1 VNYTDLVTTIKG
13 YTENSFP
20 LTQGMTTTM
29 QVNTFIRDAE
39 IRIYNTVQMPQ
50 FKKNVEGSLTS
61 GKHYL
66 SLPPDF
72 LAVYSLA
79 VLTQPIFGSSSFQYF
94 LLPKDVSFIR
104 ETYPDPTYGG
114 VPQYYALFGTD
125 SSAPFNSP
133 YNLSLIVGPSPDADY
148 KVELHYYYYPE
159 SITVS
164 STGTSWLG
172 ENFETV
178 LLYGSLLE
186 AYTFMKG
193 EVDVIA
199 QYQKRYDEA
208 LGQLKRLGDG
218 MDRRDAYRNGQASNP
233 VN

>member
-1 VNYTDLVTTIKG
+1 MNYSELVTAIKG

-20 LTQGMTTTM
+20 SSQDMTSTTQI
-29 QVNTFIRDAE
+29 NTFIKNAE

-50 FKKNVEGSLTS
+50 FKKNAS
-61 GKHYL
+61 GTLSSGNKYL
-66 SLPPDF
+66 SLPDDF

-79 VLTQPIFGSSSFQYF
+79 VYTTPALGISSPQAF
-94 LLPKDVSFIR
+94 LLDKDVSFIR

-114 VPQYYALFGTD
+114 EPEYYAIFGT
-125 SSAPFNSP
+125 NSTYP
-133 YNLSLIVGPSPDADY
+133 LVVSLIVGPTPDANY
-148 KVELHYYYYPE
+148 PVELHYYAYPT

-164 STGTSWLG
+164 STSWLG
-172 ENFETV
+172 NNFETV

-193 EVDVIA
+193 EADVIA

-208 LGQLKRLGDG
+208 LSQLKRLGDG
-218 MDRRDAYRNGQASNP
+218 MDRRDAYRNGQISIP

>member
-1 VNYTDLVTTIKG
+1 MNYSQLVTAIKG

-20 LTQGMTTTM
+20 TSVGMTSTD
-29 QVNTFIRDAE
+29 QLNTFIKNAE

-50 FKKNVEGSLTS
+50 FKKNVWGSLTS

-79 VLTQPIFGSSSFQYF
+79 VLTDTTAGLDSAQTF
-94 LLPKDVSFIR
+94 LLDKDVSFIR
-104 ETYPDPTYGG
+104 ETYPDPTFGG
-114 VPQYYALFGTD
+114 TPAYYALFGTD
-125 SSAPFNSP
+125 SSAPASAPF
-133 YNLSLIVGPSPDADY
+133 NLSLIVGPSPDADY
-148 KVELHYYYYPE
+148 RVELHYYYYPE
-159 SITVS
+159 SITTTT
-164 STGTSWLG
+164 TGTSWLG

-193 EVDVIA
+193 EADVIA
-199 QYQKRYDEA
+199 GYQKRYDDA
-208 LGQLKRLGDG
+208 LMQLKRLGDG
-218 MDRRDAYRNGQASNP
+218 MDRRDAYRNGQVSNP